1 MLQENNK
8 MKNTLI
14 LKLKLKRKT
23 YNMLQYKILNDKT
36 KRKKENVLLRAVLL
50 NYFIF

>member
-14 LKLKLKRKT
+14 LKLKRKT

>member
-1 MLQENNK
+1 

-14 LKLKLKRKT
+14 LKRKKK
-23 YNMLQYKILNDKT
+23 NLAAIQQINDKT
-36 KRKKENVLLRAVLL
+36 KRMKENVLLRAVLL